1 MILQKYSY
9 LSSHLWYEQNA
20 GIMATKGLSN
30 ISINGRMRQLLI
42 LMAAILV
49 GILIALS
56 SVKSGGP
63 ETLQAGIKEISK

>member
-1 MILQKYSY
+1 
-9 LSSHLWYEQNA
+9 
-20 GIMATKGLSN
+20 MATKGLSN